1 MYGKMHFKLTRNQT
15 MKAACNPK
23 LFVSLEAGIEG
34 TVHVLC
40 NLLVESIDQLFMK
53 YESAMAPLKHDDLC

>member
-1 MYGKMHFKLTRNQT
+1 MHGKMHLKLTKNRT
-15 MKAACNPK
+15 MKAAGNLK

-40 NLLVESIDQLFMK
+40 NILADDIDQLFMK
-53 YESAMAPLKHDDLC
+53 YASAMAPLKHDDLC